1 MNYRIKKVKRNDISF
16 SESKM
21 EITFDKLVPNTNI
34 VQSEMVLKTS
44 RAEAKNLINSLF
56 ELAEEFL
63 LIAELNLEENQL
75 IAVKQVD
82 FKYHPDKGLGAQM
95 TAELYLKGSNENLI
109 LKTPIKWEDGKAN
122 TDEAKKDLMSANLLS
137 LLKEVQYETCT
148 FIDYEKDNQIEMFQ
162 ENNEEAA

>member
-63 LIAELNLEENQL
+63 LIAELNLEENQF

-82 FKYHPDKGLGAQM
+82 FKYHQDKGLGAQM

-109 LKTPIKWEDGKAN
+109 LKTPIPYYLN
-122 TDEAKKDLMSANLLS
+122 
-137 LLKEVQYETCT
+137 
-148 FIDYEKDNQIEMFQ
+148 
-162 ENNEEAA
+162 